1 MPMRRRVRKFAKL
14 QLYLQFVPEWIGRSS
29 LQLTTDVVWRGLFD
43 VSLNEGDVFDSPTS
57 VLEEGV
63 SFVKSEY

>member
-1 MPMRRRVRKFAKL
+1 M
-14 QLYLQFVPEWIGRSS
+14 PEWIGRSS

-43 VSLNEGDVFDSPTS
+43 VCLNGGDFLNSPTS

-63 SFVKSEY
+63 SFVESEY